1 MPQILTECGYYM
13 PGTVLHT
20 TRNVDVTNLGPI
32 CKGLRLYL
40 LIEIYSVP
48 LSLSYLIHDR
58 LPKKYTL
65 RLVKGKEY

>member
-1 MPQILTECGYYM
+1 MPQILTECSYSV

-20 TRNVDVTNLGPI
+20 KRNVDVTNLDPI

-40 LIEIYSVP
+40 LVEIYSVP
-48 LSLSYLIHDR
+48 LSLSYLFHDR

-65 RLVKGKEY
+65 RLIKGKEY